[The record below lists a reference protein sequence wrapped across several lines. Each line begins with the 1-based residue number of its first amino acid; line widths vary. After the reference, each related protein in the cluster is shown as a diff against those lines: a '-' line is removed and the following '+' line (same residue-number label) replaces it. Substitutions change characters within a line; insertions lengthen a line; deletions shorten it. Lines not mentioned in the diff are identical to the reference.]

1 MLTCKV
7 VLVGSSGVGKT
18 ELVERIKGE
27 PFVPGRSRERTIGA
41 NLSHKGCLNFDVKLD
56 LWDLGGDPRYT
67 YFLSMFLSESHCV
80 AFVYNPDMPDSFE
93 DVKLRFAKVSLLLS
107 RYGVRCILVEH
118 SFTLLNDDDNSDTSV
133 TRKGVVDRHQAR
145 EFAESNNMAFLQ
157 VSAQSGEGIEAL
169 ESMVCREFL
178 EREDIRDQL
187 NQARTPGEFSRI
199 NNSRICRHIPIGTV
213 KTFDYTSLGKQILV
227 AMDEMPK
234 HKDTLLKIRTFLLEL
249 NKSSSERTVETTV
262 ETTVMTILREE
273 FDKDL
278 LSIPGNRSIT
288 FIMLGVAGFLVGMAT
303 IALAIASGLVGV
315 AIVTKIA
322 QFYMIAYG
330 SFLAVIGASLS
341 YIGRESALI
350 HDIKQHVRR
359 HPLSSDC
366 VSARHSPESG
376 VHLDVQ
382 AGPRPFETSFS
393 S

>member
-41 NLSHKGCLNFDVKLD
+41 NLSHKGCLNFDVKLE
-56 LWDLGGDPRYT
+56 LSDLGGDPRDT
-67 YFLSMFLSESHCV
+67 YLLSMFLSESHCV

-93 DVKLRFAKVSLLLS
+93 DVKLRFAQVSLLLS

-199 NNSRICRHIPIGTV
+199 NNSRIYRHIPIGTV
-213 KTFDYTSLGKQILV
+213 NEFDYTSLGKQILV

-249 NKSSSERTVETTV
+249 NKSSSE
-262 ETTVMTILREE
+262 TTVMTILREE

-288 FIMLGVAGFLVGMAT
+288 FIMLGVAVFLVGMAT

-315 AIVTKIA
+315 AIATKIA

-330 SFLAVIGASLS
+330 SFVAVIGASLS

-376 VHLDVQ
+376 DHLDVQ
-382 AGPRPFETSFS
+382 AGPGPLEPRFS